1 MVLENNTKN
10 KAFEGIEMFLLL
22 KKIHNFPKVLVKEEN
37 SLIFTTSYCTNPLP
51 FKNGVHCFEHKE
63 LFLTERAKK
72 STNLFIHF
80 QTSLAKRCSR
90 RYLSLVLT
98 LSFSFIIP

>member
-10 KAFEGIEMFLLL
+10 QAFEGIEMFLLL

-72 STNLFIHF
+72 STNLLFISKLLW
-80 QTSLAKRCSR
+80 QKD
-90 RYLSLVLT
+90 VLED
-98 LSFSFIIP
+98 I